1 MHKDVMEILYSLEDI
16 QKRSYEMGQEISLDY
31 QGKNPILLGLLKGS
45 VPFMAEL
52 CRSID
57 LDVYLDFMHVSSYQ
71 GVHSGELNI
80 KKDMEQDVKGKDVII
95 VEDIIDTGNTLI
107 HVRDLLLERGAASVK
122 IATLLDKA
130 ECRQADIAA
139 DYVGFVMPNAFAI
152 GFGLDF
158 NEKYRNLPY
167 VGVLKEEC
175 YL

>member
-1 MHKDVMEILYSLEDI
+1 MHKDVKEILYTLEDI
-16 QKRSYEMGQEISLDY
+16 QKRTLEMGKEISNDY
-31 QGKNPILLGLLKGS
+31 AGKTPILLGLLKGS

-52 CRSID
+52 SRVIEVD
-57 LDVYLDFMHVSSYQ
+57 TYFDFMHVSSYE
-71 GVHSGELNI
+71 GVHSRELNI
-80 KKDMEQDVKGKDVII
+80 KKDMEQDVKGKDVLII
-95 VEDIIDTGNTLI
+95 EDIIDTGNTLV
-107 HVRDLLLERGAASVK
+107 HMKDLLLKRGAASVK

-130 ECRQADIAA
+130 ECRQADIQA

-175 YL
+175 YK

>member
-1 MHKDVMEILYSLEDI
+1 MHQDVKEILYSLEDI

-107 HVRDLLLERGAASVK
+107 HVRDLL
-122 IATLLDKA
+122 
-130 ECRQADIAA
+130 
-139 DYVGFVMPNAFAI
+139 
-152 GFGLDF
+152 
-158 NEKYRNLPY
+158 
-167 VGVLKEEC
+167 
-175 YL
+175 